1 MESFTISPI
10 IKLSNDIQP
19 NMSLG
24 TLLYTWFFGNFVGSD
39 ELSNKYYCNLKDFQD
54 KKAKRWVIFSGEIE
68 ASKIPPHWHA
78 WLHKTIDI
86 PPINYK
92 HKYDWQKNHQQNLT
106 GTSKAYYP
114 KPQISSKVIDNSK
127 EEKEYERWKP

>member
-1 MESFTISPI
+1 MT
-10 IKLSNDIQP
+10 
-19 NMSLG
+19 LG
-24 TLLYTWFFGNFVGSD
+24 TSIYTFFYGKFVSKD
-39 ELSNKYYCNLKDFQD
+39 EFGNKYYCNSLNFSDLQ
-54 KKAKRWVIFSGEIE
+54 AKRWVLFKKDIE
-68 ASKIPPHWHA
+68 ASSVPPHWHA

-114 KPQISSKVIDNSK
+114 KLQNSSKVIDNSK